1 MKTKARPA
9 HSFTS
14 AAYTQQLGS
23 DLRKT
28 RQEIGN
34 GRINLQVDVI
44 LQHRRTRQR
53 TQFFIGNFRIH
64 QIEAFAFDVV
74 RLDGSWRPNTEN
86 QEANNTIRRERST
99 IQGLV
104 TEQVRTTTY
113 KRIV

>member
-1 MKTKARPA
+1 M
-9 HSFTS
+9 HSFTP

-34 GRINLQVDVI
+34 GSINLQVDVI
-44 LQHRRTRQR
+44 LQHRGTRQR

-74 RLDGSWRPNTEN
+74 RLDGSWRPNAEN
-86 QEANNTIRRERST
+86 QKAKKLLGGND
-99 IQGLV
+99 GP
-104 TEQVRTTTY
+104 
-113 KRIV
+113 